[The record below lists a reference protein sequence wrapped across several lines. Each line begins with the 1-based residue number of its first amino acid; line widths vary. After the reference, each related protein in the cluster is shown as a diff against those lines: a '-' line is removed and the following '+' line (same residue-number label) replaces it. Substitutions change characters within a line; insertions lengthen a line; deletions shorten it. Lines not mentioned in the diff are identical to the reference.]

1 MSERVSSEVREQIV
15 RHLPCGLLS
24 PPTTLHTQ
32 VASGWRWVLGPT
44 LRVRSSEQV
53 VRARAKEC
61 QRNAPAQT
69 KSFKVPRDT
78 PGLVA
83 LGVRDPGSL
92 PCTLAPCSCRKWRA
106 TARPYDA
113 LTALRVFGSGCF
125 AFLYVPDVCFTALP
139 VLPHACCTY
148 GIPEGHL
155 ECSDGSPC
163 SMYAV
168 RVSVAFDVRR
178 CVACLRL
185 RGPTIGALRLRAR
198 T

>member
-1 MSERVSSEVREQIV
+1 M

-125 AFLYVPDVCFTALP
+125 AFLHVPDVCFTALP

-148 GIPEGHL
+148 GIPEGHSWSVL
-155 ECSDGSPC
+155 TETPVVCTLCECLLRSTFGVVSRASAFGPPPSPPC
-163 SMYAV
+163 PPV
-168 RVSVAFDVRR
+168 CTRTGGRVKRFA
-178 CVACLRL
+178 
-185 RGPTIGALRLRAR
+185 
-198 T
+198 